1 MFRQICRKV
10 AQILYTRSV
19 MTKPNLDVLSYVSAD
34 ISRVAR
40 TASDSLKK
48 HGVRHALC
56 GGLAVGA
63 YGHIRGTDVD
73 FLVGPEAFVG
83 DPDGLVSFAPG
94 VPFRIGSIRTN
105 SVPIPNELPGLLAA
119 LESPDDLDGMPI
131 VSAEA
136 LVCMKLVA
144 HRRKDQLDVIEL
156 LKAGA
161 TTTKK
166 VLATLKEASASP
178 MVFSTM
184 SDRLSDLD
192 RLASDEA
199 E

>member
-1 MFRQICRKV
+1 M
-10 AQILYTRSV
+10 S
-19 MTKPNLDVLSYVSAD
+19 KPSIDILSYVSAD
-34 ISRVAR
+34 IARAAR
-40 TASDSLKK
+40 TASESLRK

-63 YGHIRGTDVD
+63 YGHVRATKDVD

-83 DPDGLVSFAPG
+83 DPDGLVEFAPG
-94 VPFRIGSIRTN
+94 VPFRIGSIPTD
-105 SVPIPNELPGLLAA
+105 SVPIPKDLPGLLSA
-119 LESPDDLDGMPI
+119 LESPDDLDGIPI
-131 VSAEA
+131 ISPEA

-161 TTTKK
+161 TTLPK
-166 VLATLKEASASP
+166 VKALLSSAAASSAIVASLG
-178 MVFSTM
+178 
-184 SDRLSDLD
+184 DRLDELE
-192 RLASDEA
+192 RLAQDGA